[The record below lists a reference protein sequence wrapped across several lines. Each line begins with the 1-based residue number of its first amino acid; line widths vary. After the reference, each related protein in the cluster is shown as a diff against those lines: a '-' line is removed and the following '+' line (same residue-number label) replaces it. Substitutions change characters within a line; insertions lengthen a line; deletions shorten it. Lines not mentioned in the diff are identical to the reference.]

1 MTALRTTNRAKIQPI
16 RDLSR
21 LVLWCLVAFGLYG
34 CGSAAPPET
43 DTSSLNSSPTIVG
56 ANDPSWLTSRE
67 KLPAP
72 DTDRIEYDREK
83 RMLFLYE
90 LPGRDNWMIQLP
102 DDKVGRLVGPQ
113 YRIPEGVDTSRTFVY
128 YSRAGMKPSAPV
140 TVAQIEAGRLA
151 HTSLA
156 NGN

>member
-1 MTALRTTNRAKIQPI
+1 MTALRTTKHAKLLPI
-16 RDLSR
+16 RDFSR
-21 LVLWCLVAFGLYG
+21 SVLWCLVAFGLYG
-34 CGSAAPPET
+34 CGTATPPET
-43 DTSSLNSSPTIVG
+43 ETSALNSTPAIVG

-83 RMLFLYE
+83 RMLFLYD

-102 DDKVGRLVGPQ
+102 DDKIARLVGPL
-113 YRIPEGVDTSRTFVY
+113 YRIPEGVDTSRTLVY
-128 YSRAGMKPSAPV
+128 YSRAGMKTSAPV
-140 TVAQIEAGRLA
+140 TVAQIEAGRLG

-156 NGN
+156 IGH